1 MGAQLEP
8 ARPPPATAAAVPTTQ
23 TSAATSTSR
32 VSTPRIFVHRV
43 GRVPP
48 LNRNRDRVTLA
59 RMRPAAERRWL
70 ILAIVGAAF
79 FMTILDVAIVNVAL
93 PSVERDLKV
102 DETTVQWVLI
112 AYAITFG
119 GFLLLGGRMADLLG
133 RKRVFL
139 GGLVLF
145 TAASLVCGL
154 ANEIGV
160 LIGARAVQGIGAAI
174 ISPAA
179 LSIVT
184 TTFEEGAERNKA
196 LGIWGA
202 LGGSGAAAGVL
213 FGGIIVKYLGWEWIF
228 FVNVPVGALV
238 FGLAPP
244 FVPESR
250 ADLGHRRFDLAGAVT
265 VTGGLA
271 LLVYAI
277 SKAPDVGW
285 SSARTILLLLLSV
298 AILATFVLIEL
309 RSRSPLMPFRI
320 FRIRSLLAANVVGF
334 LLGAVI
340 FANFLVL
347 TLYVQQVLGWSALKT
362 GVTFLATAGTTV
374 IWAGVA
380 QALTTRFG
388 PRPVIV
394 AGLLVLASSM
404 LWYTQLSV
412 HGHFWPNLLPPYLIF
427 ALGLAFSFVPVTI
440 AALAQVEAADAG
452 LASGLINTNQQI
464 GGAIG
469 VAIAS
474 TIFNSY
480 VNSNLKPTVSSGGS
494 VEQVFTTGYQ
504 HAFWA
509 LIALA
514 LLGALLA
521 FVMLRGT
528 KESVAAEAPQTA

>member
-1 MGAQLEP
+1 M
-8 ARPPPATAAAVPTTQ
+8 
-23 TSAATSTSR
+23 
-32 VSTPRIFVHRV
+32 
-43 GRVPP
+43 
-48 LNRNRDRVTLA
+48 
-59 RMRPAAERRWL
+59 RMNQSRRWL
-70 ILAIVGAAF
+70 TLAIVGAAF
-79 FMTILDVAIVNVAL
+79 FMTVLDVAIVNVAI
-93 PSVERDLKV
+93 PSIEKDLNV
-102 DETTVQWVLI
+102 SETTVQWVLI

-133 RKRVFL
+133 RKRIFL
-139 GGLVLF
+139 VGLTLF
-145 TAASLVCGL
+145 TLASLVCGL
-154 ANEIGV
+154 AGNIGV

-184 TTFEEGAERNKA
+184 TTFREGAERNKA

-213 FGGIIVKYLGWEWIF
+213 FGGILTKYLGWQWIF
-228 FVNVPVGALV
+228 YVNVPVGALV
-238 FGLAPP
+238 FGLALP

-250 ADLGHRRFDLAGAVT
+250 ADLGHRRFDAAGAIT

-285 SSARTILLLLLSV
+285 GSARTIVLLIV
-298 AILATFVLIEL
+298 AAAILGLFVLIEL

-347 TLYVQQVLGWSALKT
+347 TLYVQQILHWSALKT

-394 AGLLVLASSM
+394 TGLLVLAGSM
-404 LWYTQLSV
+404 VWYTQIPV
-412 HGHFWPNLLPPYLIF
+412 HGHFWPDLLPPYLIF

-440 AALAQVEAADAG
+440 AALAQVEAHDAG
-452 LASGLINTNQQI
+452 LASGLINTNQQV

-469 VAIAS
+469 VALAS
-474 TIFNSY
+474 TIF
-480 VNSNLKPTVSSGGS
+480 VSSAKSLLKTGHS
-494 VEQVFTTGYQ
+494 QAEAFTSGYQ
-504 HAFWA
+504 DAFWA

-514 LLGALLA
+514 VLGAILA
-521 FVMLRGT
+521 FVLLRGT
-528 KESVAAEAPQTA
+528 EAPATEARPELSG

>member
-1 MGAQLEP
+1 MTD
-8 ARPPPATAAAVPTTQ
+8 TA
-23 TSAATSTSR
+23 
-32 VSTPRIFVHRV
+32 VHAD
-43 GRVPP
+43 GR
-48 LNRNRDRVTLA
+48 
-59 RMRPAAERRWL
+59 RRWGV
-70 ILAIVGAAF
+70 LAIVGAAF

-93 PSVERDLKV
+93 PSIETDLNV
-102 DETTVQWVLI
+102 TETTVQWVLI

-133 RKRVFL
+133 RKRIFIV
-139 GGLVLF
+139 GLVLF
-145 TAASLVCGL
+145 TIASLVCGL
-154 ANEIGV
+154 ANNIGV

-213 FGGIIVKYLGWEWIF
+213 FGGILTKYLGWEWIF
-228 FVNVPVGALV
+228 YVNVPVGALV
-238 FGLAPP
+238 FGLMLP

-250 ADLGHRRFDLAGAVT
+250 ADLGHRRFDAWGAFT

-285 SSARTILLLLLSV
+285 GSARTILLLIASV
-298 AILATFVLIEL
+298 AILALFVVIEL
-309 RSRSPLMPFRI
+309 RSRAPLMPFRI

-380 QALTTRFG
+380 QALSTRVG
-388 PRPVIV
+388 PRPVMT
-394 AGLLVLASSM
+394 AGLLIMAVALY
-404 LWYTQLSV
+404 LYTQIPV
-412 HGHFWPNLLPPYLIF
+412 AGHYWPDLLPAYLIF
-427 ALGLAFSFVPVTI
+427 AVGLAFAFVPVTI
-440 AALAQVEAADAG
+440 AALAQVAPEDAG
-452 LASGLINTNQQI
+452 LASGLLNTSQQI

-469 VAIAS
+469 VAMVT
-474 TIFNSY
+474 TIFTTQGKDL
-480 VNSNLKPTVSSGGS
+480 LKSGHTRA
-494 VEQVFTTGYQ
+494 EAFTSGYQ
-504 HAFWA
+504 HAFW
-509 LIALA
+509 
-514 LLGALLA
+514 
-521 FVMLRGT
+521 
-528 KESVAAEAPQTA
+528 

>member
-1 MGAQLEP
+1 MTP
-8 ARPPPATAAAVPTTQ
+8 ADTH
-23 TSAATSTSR
+23 S
-32 VSTPRIFVHRV
+32 
-43 GRVPP
+43 
-48 LNRNRDRVTLA
+48 
-59 RMRPAAERRWL
+59 RRWL
-70 ILAIVGAAF
+70 TLAVVGAAF
-79 FMTILDVAIVNVAL
+79 FMTILDVAIVNVAI
-93 PSVERDLKV
+93 PSIQIDLKIS
-102 DETTVQWVLI
+102 EATVQWVLI

-133 RKRVFL
+133 RRLIFIV
-139 GGLVLF
+139 GLTLF
-145 TAASLVCGL
+145 TIASLACGL
-154 ANEIGV
+154 ANSSSV

-184 TTFEEGAERNKA
+184 TTFREGAERNKA

-213 FGGIIVKYLGWEWIF
+213 FGGILTKYLGWQWIF

-238 FGLAPP
+238 FGLTFP

-250 ADLGHRRFDLAGAVT
+250 ADLGHRRFDAAGAVT
-265 VTGGLA
+265 ITTSLA
-271 LLVYAI
+271 LFVYAI
-277 SKAPDVGW
+277 SKAPNVGW
-285 SSARTILLLLLSV
+285 GTTRTILLLLASGALLGLSIV
-298 AILATFVLIEL
+298 IEA
-309 RSRSPLMPFRI
+309 RSSAPLVPLRI
-320 FRIRSLLAANVVGF
+320 FRLRSLLGANIVGF

-340 FANFLVL
+340 YANFFVL

-380 QALTTRFG
+380 QAMTTRFG

-394 AGLLVLASSM
+394 TGLLVLAASM
-404 LWYTQLSV
+404 GWYTQIPV
-412 HGHFWPNLLPPYLIF
+412 NGHYWPDLLPAYITF
-427 ALGLAFSFVPVTI
+427 AFGLAFAFVPVTI
-440 AALAQVEAADAG
+440 AALAQVEARDAG

-474 TIFNSY
+474 TIFISQAKD
-480 VNSNLKPTVSSGGS
+480 LLASGHS
-494 VEQVFTTGYQ
+494 AAAAFTSGYQ
-504 HAFWA
+504 WAFWA

-514 LLGALLA
+514 LAGELLA
-521 FVMLRGT
+521 FVLLRGT
-528 KESVAAEAPQTA
+528 HVPVAEAEPAEAAA

>member
-1 MGAQLEP
+1 
-8 ARPPPATAAAVPTTQ
+8 V
-23 TSAATSTSR
+23 
-32 VSTPRIFVHRV
+32 
-43 GRVPP
+43 
-48 LNRNRDRVTLA
+48 
-59 RMRPAAERRWL
+59 
-70 ILAIVGAAF
+70 
-79 FMTILDVAIVNVAL
+79 LDVAIVNVAL
-93 PSVERDLKV
+93 PSIEDDLNV
-102 DETTVQWVLI
+102 TETTVQWVLI

-133 RKRVFL
+133 RKRIFL
-139 GGLVLF
+139 VGLTLF
-145 TAASLVCGL
+145 TIASLVCGL
-154 ANEIGV
+154 ANSIGV
-160 LIGARAVQGIGAAI
+160 LIGARAAQGIGAAI

-184 TTFEEGAERNKA
+184 TTFREGAERNKA

-213 FGGIIVKYLGWEWIF
+213 FGGIITKYLGWEWIF
-228 FVNVPVGALV
+228 YVNVPVGALV
-238 FGLAPP
+238 FGLALP

-250 ADLGHRRFDLAGAVT
+250 ADLGHRRFDAAGAVT

-285 SSARTILLLLLSV
+285 TSARTILLLIASI

-320 FRIRSLLAANVVGF
+320 FRIRSVLAANVVGF

-394 AGLLVLASSM
+394 TGLLVLASSM

-440 AALAQVEAADAG
+440 AALSQVEAHDAG
-452 LASGLINTNQQI
+452 LASGLINTNQQV

-469 VAIAS
+469 VAVAS
-474 TIFNSY
+474 TIF
-480 VNSNLKPTVSSGGS
+480 VSSAKSLLKTGHTPAEALTS
-494 VEQVFTTGYQ
+494 GYQ
-504 HAFWA
+504 DAFWA
-509 LIALA
+509 LIGLA
-514 LLGALLA
+514 VLGAILA

-528 KESVAAEAPQTA
+528 EAPAPEAQAETA

>member
-1 MGAQLEP
+1 M
-8 ARPPPATAAAVPTTQ
+8 TAVPTE
-23 TSAATSTSR
+23 S
-32 VSTPRIFVHRV
+32 
-43 GRVPP
+43 
-48 LNRNRDRVTLA
+48 
-59 RMRPAAERRWL
+59 RRWL
-70 ILAIVGAAF
+70 TLAIVGAAF
-79 FMTILDVAIVNVAL
+79 FMTVLDVAIVNVAI
-93 PSVERDLKV
+93 PSIQKDLNIAA
-102 DETTVQWVLI
+102 ETTVQWVLI

-133 RKRVFL
+133 RRLIFIV
-139 GGLVLF
+139 GLTLF
-145 TAASLVCGL
+145 TVASLACGL
-154 ANEIGV
+154 ANSIGV

-184 TTFEEGAERNKA
+184 TTFAEGAERNKA

-213 FGGIIVKYLGWEWIF
+213 FGGILTKYLGWEWIF

-238 FGLAPP
+238 FGLTFP

-250 ADLGHRRFDLAGAVT
+250 ADLGHRRFDAAGAVT

-285 SSARTILLLLLSV
+285 GSTRTIVLLIASV
-298 AILATFVLIEL
+298 ALIVVFALIEL
-309 RSRSPLMPFRI
+309 RTRAPLMPFGI
-320 FRIRSLLAANVVGF
+320 FRIRSLLAANIVGF

-340 FANFLVL
+340 FANFFVL
-347 TLYVQQVLGWSALKT
+347 TLYVQDVLQWSALRT

-394 AGLLVLASSM
+394 GGLVVLAASM
-404 LWYTQLSV
+404 GWYTQIPVS
-412 HGHFWPNLLPPYLIF
+412 GHYWPDLLPAYITF
-427 ALGLAFSFVPVTI
+427 ALGLAFAFVPVTI
-440 AALAQVEAADAG
+440 AALAQVAPKDAG

-469 VAIAS
+469 IAIAT
-474 TIFNSY
+474 TIFTSHAKDL
-480 VNSNLKPTVSSGGS
+480 LKTGHTGA
-494 VEQVFTTGYQ
+494 EAFTSGYQ
-504 HAFWA
+504 WAFWA

-514 LLGALLA
+514 LVAALAAL
-521 FVMLRGT
+521 VLLRGT
-528 KESVAAEAPQTA
+528 RIELPEGEPARIPA